1 MSNAKISNFVITTAF
16 LSATLLNPAVIYNR
30 EARVISFAGAA
41 GTTTIPVK
49 PTPVANQP
57 LFSGESLEVTNQK
70 NCNDSKKEASTAES
84 EYQTACQSVLKIQA
98 SPKKSSN
105 TSSSSM
111 ATACKK
117 KLTECVKNQ
126 SQENDTP
133 FRDMLTGAVTAQNS
147 EAGAFMSSVS
157 DDSTD
162 STVFCPEYNATTFKT
177 AKDDLQREFEKAQTD
192 LDTKNTALSTA
203 QKEGTDKIEKLKG
216 DILEDRKNFEKEL
229 NADKENERNEIN
241 SIKGQSDKL
250 NASIRENQSK
260 ILATQAKKS
269 AIVGDRNTKVEGY
282 KLELIGCKSTALQRQ
297 AEARKNSNTAGSLA
311 TANSRGSGSA
321 SDVKTIWSICV
332 NAVLKKRSAES
343 EMYRNQMQSI
353 DLELN
358 QLSQDMQEKQ
368 KSIALLNQQAGQ
380 AANDRNLKRQQDA
393 ANYNQSY
400 AAKTNQLQQMAALFQ
415 QDANNIAVRLAQ
427 LEGQVNAKSN
437 ELSKLKKQA
446 PRGSTKYNSEDA
458 SEKLNKYLSAA
469 RAVVGSCASI
479 DAEKKTV
486 KKYDDEL
493 KEVGGAP

>member
-30 EARVISFAGAA
+30 EARVISYAGA
-41 GTTTIPVK
+41 
-49 PTPVANQP
+49 
-57 LFSGESLEVTNQK
+57 GENGSATSQTVIGAVTVEVTNQQ
-70 NCNDSKKEASTAES
+70 NCNDSKKEVSTAES

-98 SPKKSSN
+98 SQKKGSS

-126 SQENDTP
+126 SQEDDSP
-133 FRDMLTGAVTAQNS
+133 FSDMLTGVVTAQNS
-147 EAGAFMSSVS
+147 EAGAFISSVS
-157 DDSTD
+157 SDSSDD
-162 STVFCPEYNATTFKT
+162 TVTCPQYNAATFKT

-192 LDTKNTALSTA
+192 LDAKNTALTTA
-203 QKEGTDKIEKLKG
+203 QTSGSEKIANLKKEINDDK
-216 DILEDRKNFEKEL
+216 KNYEKEL
-229 NADKENERNEIN
+229 RQDKESERNEIA
-241 SIKGQSDKL
+241 SIKKETDTL
-250 NASIRENQSK
+250 NASVRENQSK
-260 ILATQAKKS
+260 ILAAQARKS
-269 AIVGDRNTKVEGY
+269 ALVGDRNTKVEGY
-282 KLELIGCKSTALQRQ
+282 KLELIGCKSTALQKQ
-297 AEARKNSNTAGSLA
+297 AEARKNANTAGSLA
-311 TANSRGSGSA
+311 TANTRGSGSA

-332 NAVLKKRSAES
+332 NAVLKKRAAEG

-400 AAKTNQLQQMAALFQ
+400 YEKTNQLAQLSNILQ
-415 QDANNIAVRLAQ
+415 QDANNISVRIAK

-437 ELSKLKKQA
+437 DLLKLKKQT
-446 PRGSTKYNSEDA
+446 PRGNTKYNSEDVT
-458 SEKLNKYLSAA
+458 EKINKFLSAA
-469 RAVVGSCASI
+469 RAVTASCKSI
-479 DAEKKTV
+479 TAESETV
-486 KKYDDEL
+486 QRYDKVV
-493 KEVGGAP
+493 KEIESSQ